1 MIVIMICMLLLKP
14 YLNIKNISAISSV
27 PILLYI
33 VLMRS
38 FVGFIF
44 MIVGYL
50 FYKYKLFE
58 KKIMFL
64 LSLSTIYAYINHD
77 VDINNLVFYNE
88 IL

>member
-1 MIVIMICMLLLKP
+1 MIMICLLLLKP

-50 FYKYKLFE
+50 SCKYKLFE
-58 KKIMFL
+58 KNNVSFVTKYYL
-64 LSLSTIYAYINHD
+64 CIYKS
-77 VDINNLVFYNE
+77 
-88 IL
+88 